1 MGTCAFFMSH
11 EAAITLKQFRAK
23 ERCSH
28 VNVKVFC
35 DAIGDGTNIGIISNQ
50 WYYLIILQS
59 DGELRNPDM
68 QESTATVAV
77 FSS

>member
-50 WYYLIILQS
+50 
-59 DGELRNPDM
+59 
-68 QESTATVAV
+68 
-77 FSS
+77 